1 MNSYLDF
8 SSYSS
13 YQRLLLVIISFY
25 SLFLF
30 ISAYRIIFKDRNK
43 ILDNLD
49 RLIFLMSLIQ
59 IFLLTIYFVWSI
71 SFFLISIRFF
81 RFYQELF
88 ICSTFLYAVYDQIN
102 VKYIT
107 YLIISF
113 SIIMILF
120 WFLVIVLNE
129 FQFDYDCGTMFFF
142 IISGITLIL
151 SSLNV
156 FFGYNTFEKLNYSIF
171 TIKNN
176 ELMTN
181 ETKNSNIE
189 DINAKKIQLLYL
201 MSVGFISICIQ
212 FFWDYSLHFKENGN
226 ICMNYYHG
234 ENFINLIFYGILKFI
249 TLFLPVLNVYY
260 VFYWKNQK
268 FFNTA
273 KELNERNLNIFYDDR
288 SEYLEELER
297 ENNDEKL

>member
-1 MNSYLDF
+1 MEAV
-8 SSYSS
+8 
-13 YQRLLLVIISFY
+13 LLPKSWNV
-25 SLFLF
+25 
-30 ISAYRIIFKDRNK
+30 DQ

-59 IFLLTIYFVWSI
+59 IFLLTIYFIWSI

-129 FQFDYDCGTMFFF
+129 FEFDYDCGTMFFF

-171 TIKNN
+171 KIKNN

-189 DINAKKIQLLYL
+189 DINSKKIQFNDTV
-201 MSVGFISICIQ
+201 SSI
-212 FFWDYSLHFKENGN
+212 
-226 ICMNYYHG
+226 
-234 ENFINLIFYGILKFI
+234 
-249 TLFLPVLNVYY
+249 LN
-260 VFYWKNQK
+260 
-268 FFNTA
+268 
-273 KELNERNLNIFYDDR
+273 R
-288 SEYLEELER
+288 
-297 ENNDEKL
+297 